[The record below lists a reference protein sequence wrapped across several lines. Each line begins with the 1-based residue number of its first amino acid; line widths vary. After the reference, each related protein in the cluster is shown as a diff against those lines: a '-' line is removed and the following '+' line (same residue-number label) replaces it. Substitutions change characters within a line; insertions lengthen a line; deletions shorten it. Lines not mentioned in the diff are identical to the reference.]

1 MNKDNLIIYVSSRNN
16 YDMLEGEVLK
26 NIDKEGFEFINI
38 DDKSS
43 PEEIEKGKNI
53 CSKHNIVFLENKSRG
68 VQMATQTLVD
78 FINENRPNCK
88 WIFCFQHDNY
98 PISKD
103 FFTSISQLI
112 EENKL
117 IEFGILGFNV
127 LDHGDYTEN
136 ALDQFEKGE
145 LPLGMIGMAHL
156 SIKSQT
162 GRWLCPKQQD
172 HLLKSNPLWSKPFIV
187 EFPMWAA
194 VGINVNL
201 WNEKII
207 PTDQYHFHLW
217 LPDIAMQFNYYNHG
231 CLILPDHYCLNH
243 QQLKSKYEINPNS
256 AAGAKNGDEYHFG
269 EYSNFSAWLERWG
282 WHYESITEGFEAI
295 KHNYENTLI
304 GDFYHHDVN
313 KGPLK
318 SFTL

>member
-26 NIDKEGFEFINI
+26 NINKEGFEFINI

-172 HLLKSNPLWSKPFIV
+172 HLLKLNPLWSKPFIV

-217 LPDIAMQFNYYNHG
+217 LPDIAMQFNYHNHG

-256 AAGAKNGDEYHFG
+256 AVGAKNGDEYHFG
-269 EYSNFSAWLERWG
+269 EYSNFPAWLERWG

>member
-1 MNKDNLIIYVSSRNN
+1 MSKDNLIIYVSSRNN

-26 NIDKEGFEFINI
+26 NIDREGFEFINI

-43 PEEIEKGKNI
+43 PEEIEKGKDI

-68 VQMATQTLVD
+68 VQMATQTLID

-103 FFTSISQLI
+103 FFTSISELI
-112 EENKL
+112 KEDKL
-117 IEFGILGFNV
+117 DQFGILGFNV

-136 ALDQFEKGE
+136 ALDQFKKGGS
-145 LPLGMIGMAHL
+145 PLGMIGMAHL

-162 GRWLCPKQQD
+162 GRWLCPRQQD

-269 EYSNFSAWLERWG
+269 EYSNFSAWQERWG
-282 WHYESITEGFEAI
+282 WHYESITNGFESI

-304 GDFYHHDVN
+304 GKFYHHDIN